1 MASRQ
6 VQNVPPPAWVRPR
19 TSILTTTWRWPGRC
33 TRRWPLAGIT
43 TVGEFHY
50 VHHGPGGQPYSDQN
64 AMGHA
69 LQQAAR
75 DAGIR
80 LTLLDTCYLEGGLDA
95 TGHLPLDELQLR
107 FSDKTVDSW
116 ASRAGDIDASPGTV
130 NGRGH
135 PLGAGRRA
143 R

>member
-1 MASRQ
+1 
-6 VQNVPPPAWVRPR
+6 
-19 TSILTTTWRWPGRC
+19 
-33 TRRWPLAGIT
+33 
-43 TVGEFHY
+43 
-50 VHHGPGGQPYSDQN
+50 
-64 AMGHA
+64 MGHA

-80 LTLLDTCYLEGGLDA
+80 LTLLDYL
-95 TGHLPLDELQLR
+95 LPARAGSTPLVISRLDELQLR

-116 ASRAGDIDASPGTV
+116 ASRAGDIDAIARHGQR
-130 NGRGH
+130 RGH